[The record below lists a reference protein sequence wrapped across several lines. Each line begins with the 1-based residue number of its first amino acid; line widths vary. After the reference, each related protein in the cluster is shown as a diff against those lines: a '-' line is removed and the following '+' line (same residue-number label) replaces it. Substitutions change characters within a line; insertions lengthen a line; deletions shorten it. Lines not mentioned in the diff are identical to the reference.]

1 MKAIRIEEFVKDLDE
16 IKVSEVPNPQAREGE
31 VIVQIV
37 AAGVNFVDILYAR
50 GKHQNNRSLVRP
62 PFILGLEFAGIVSS
76 APIGSQYS
84 SGDRVFGSGLGSYAE
99 QIAVKGAS
107 LHHIPKDWDFK
118 DAAGLAATAPV
129 SYGAL
134 ITRGRLQRGET
145 VLIHAAAG
153 GLGAMAIQISKA
165 VGARVI
171 ATAGSQAKLDI
182 AKDFGADECVNYETN
197 PEWWKEVL
205 QLTNGKGVDVV
216 YDPVGRGS
224 GSLKCLKQ
232 KGRILVIGFAGTEG
246 NIERIATNRI
256 LLRQAQIIG
265 YRFGMTDRTDPGET
279 AEIWRGLKVMW
290 EDGLLGPTV
299 FDRSYRGLE
308 SVVSAMKDLQAR
320 YVWGKAVV
328 LLEHGRYG
336 SRL

>member
-1 MKAIRIEEFVKDLDE
+1 LGSSLVLTSRRYFYQPFLTPALFLRPISHYFF
-16 IKVSEVPNPQAREGE
+16 Q
-31 VIVQIV
+31 
-37 AAGVNFVDILYAR
+37 AR

-62 PFILGLEFAGIVSS
+62 PFILGLEFAGIVVS

-84 SGDRVFGSGLGSYAE
+84 PGDRVFGSGLGSYAE

-107 LHHIPKDWDFK
+107 LHHIPKDWDFR

-153 GLGAMAIQISKA
+153 GLGAMAVQISKA

-171 ATAGSQAKLDI
+171 ATASSQAKLDV
-182 AKDFGADECVNYETN
+182 AKSFGADECVNYETN

-216 YDPVGRGS
+216 YDPVGLVGK
-224 GSLKCLKQ
+224 SLKCLKQ

-265 YRFGMTDRTDPGET
+265 YVSRNKLSCLPLTFT
-279 AEIWRGLKVMW
+279 
-290 EDGLLGPTV
+290 
-299 FDRSYRGLE
+299 
-308 SVVSAMKDLQAR
+308 SVSV
-320 YVWGKAVV
+320 
-328 LLEHGRYG
+328 
-336 SRL
+336 